1 MIATNL
7 VLLAATASSAFAVAI
22 DRRANSR
29 AYINFNKD
37 FSQTQLGEIDY
48 TDEIQVIYD
57 LNRILPSCNAT
68 ASTPNVDVTAY
79 YSFNGDV
86 AKTASLLNTYATPAV
101 TSQTFTVPARS
112 GFGDL
117 SFWFACSNNGKVA
130 WDSNFGKNYAYTVAG
145 GLVQFKK
152 DFTSVVKGSLKAG
165 KPVGIT
171 YEFDRATCKAP
182 TDGYEVIR
190 AYWSTP
196 SGKQGSATVG
206 SSSYVYHSGLVKSTF
221 TAVIAPEDV
230 TAGDLSIWFQC
241 QTAFDSQFDSNFG
254 KNWKVT
260 VSA

>member
-7 VLLAATASSAFAVAI
+7 VLLAAVASSALAVAV
-22 DRRANSR
+22 DRRANGR
-29 AYINFNKD
+29 TYINFNRD

-68 ASTPNVDVTAY
+68 ASTPKVDVTAY
-79 YSFNGDV
+79 YSFNGEV

-101 TSQTFTVPARS
+101 NSQSFTVPARS

-117 SFWFACSNNGKVA
+117 SFWFACSNNGKTA
-130 WDSNFGKNYAYTVAG
+130 WDSNFGKNYGYSVAG

-165 KPVGIT
+165 KPVGIA
-171 YEFDRATCKAP
+171 YEFDRATCKSA
-182 TDGYEVIR
+182 DGYEVIR
-190 AYWSTP
+190 AYWITP

-206 SSSYVYHSGLVKSTF
+206 SASFIYHNGFVKSSY

-230 TAGDLSIWFQC
+230 TAGDLTIWFQC
-241 QTAFDSQFDSNFG
+241 QTATDSQYDSNFG

>member
-7 VLLAATASSAFAVAI
+7 VLLAAAASSALAVAV
-22 DRRANSR
+22 DRRTNGCT
-29 AYINFNKD
+29 YINFNKD

-48 TDEIQVIYD
+48 SDEIQVVYD
-57 LNRILPSCNAT
+57 LNRILLSCNAT
-68 ASTPNVDVTAY
+68 ASTPSVDVTAY

-86 AKTASLLNTYATPAV
+86 VKTAPILNTFASPAV
-101 TSQTFTVPARS
+101 NSQTFTVPARS

-130 WDSNFGKNYAYTVAG
+130 WDSNFGKNYGYTVAG

-165 KPVGIT
+165 KPIGIA
-171 YEFDRATCKAP
+171 YEFDRAPCKAP
-182 TDGYEVIR
+182 TDGYAVIR
-190 AYWSTP
+190 AYWTTP

-206 SSSYVYHSGLVKSTF
+206 SSSFVYHNGVVKSTY

-241 QTAFDSQFDSNFG
+241 QSATESQYDSNFG
-254 KNWKVT
+254 KNWRQT